1 MSTHTYMFSEL
12 RPYRGIELFLAGE
25 AEMTYRWYPAEP
37 DVGIMSGGVEYDIHK
52 IKLHSSDPK
61 KYPDMELKP
70 DSDLYKA
77 IEDALT
83 DPDYM
88 PYICE
93 DIEES
98 QRPLY

>member
-1 MSTHTYMFSEL
+1 MFSEL

-25 AEMTYRWYPAEP
+25 AELSYRYYPAEP
-37 DVGIMSGGVEYDIHK
+37 DVGIMSGGVEYDVLS

-61 KYPDMELKP
+61 KYEDMVLDREH
-70 DSDLYKA
+70 DLYKA

-83 DPDYM
+83 DADYAA
-88 PYICE
+88 YVGE

-98 QRPLY
+98 QRILY